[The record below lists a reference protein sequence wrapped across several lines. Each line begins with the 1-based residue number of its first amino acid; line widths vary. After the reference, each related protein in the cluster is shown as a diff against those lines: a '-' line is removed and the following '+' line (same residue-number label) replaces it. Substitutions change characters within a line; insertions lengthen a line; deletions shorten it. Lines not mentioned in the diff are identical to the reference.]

1 MYVKLLLRASGKR
14 PKTIINLVETKNN
27 LKKNKAAL
35 SAITNSAYLP
45 SNFLVGNVLLPL
57 SLQA

>member
-27 LKKNKAAL
+27 FLKKMK
-35 SAITNSAYLP
+35 
-45 SNFLVGNVLLPL
+45 PL
-57 SLQA
+57 YEP